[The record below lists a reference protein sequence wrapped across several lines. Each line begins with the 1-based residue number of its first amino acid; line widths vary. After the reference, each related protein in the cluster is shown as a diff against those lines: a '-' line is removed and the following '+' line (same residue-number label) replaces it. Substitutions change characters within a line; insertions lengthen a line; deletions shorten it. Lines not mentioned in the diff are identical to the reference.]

1 MYCAHLT
8 IVVFWFKRMHGAE
21 RNISTFML
29 EMKEIAFICR
39 EATNR
44 SLVLIDELGRA
55 TSNEDGVALAWAVS
69 ESLLHRRALTFFVT
83 HYSQVTSLGNM
94 YAPSVQNQHMSATV
108 ACGEVGR
115 IAYTHKVA
123 PGPCAV
129 DSEYG
134 VDLASACAWPET
146 IVFTQVAHA
155 STTCLCVVLIS
166 APFLLLRLSGSTD

>member
-1 MYCAHLT
+1 
-8 IVVFWFKRMHGAE
+8 MHPSE

-83 HYSQVTSLGNM
+83 HYSQVTSFGNM
-94 YAPSVQNQHMSATV
+94 YAPSVQNQHMAATV
-108 ACGEVGR
+108 ASGEVGR

-129 DSEYG
+129 ASEYG
-134 VDLASACAWPET
+134 VALASACAWPEI
-146 IVFTQVAHA
+146 IVDEV
-155 STTCLCVVLIS
+155 
-166 APFLLLRLSGSTD
+166 RL